1 VAFRWLGAL
10 LYRKGAATL
19 ATNSVIA
26 SEARQSSFLID
37 GWIAPSL
44 RSSQ

>member
-1 VAFRWLGAL
+1 LC
-10 LYRKGAATL
+10 AAIT
-19 ATNSVIA
+19 VIA
-26 SEARQSSFLID
+26 SEEKQSNPAMEHGN